1 MLNGLP
7 EAFPMLRLRMERF
20 LLNTALAALE
30 GVASSLHQSLATG
43 ESNVERSRSSDALV
57 GTE

>member
-1 MLNGLP
+1 
-7 EAFPMLRLRMERF
+7 MLRLRMERF